1 MTALVGGDGLSL
13 SQKCLDFCQALER
26 QGRTF
31 SFNLNLGPSFSFSLD
46 TREKENTTNTMVK
59 KKASPS
65 SLRRNARR
73 KEEFLKRK
81 TPVNIGASEKE
92 AVKEAS
98 ENEALKE
105 DSVKEAVKE
114 ASENKAGW
122 SSELIDKG
130 SDKSVTIKLKKKPPN
145 IPQFDGQMDE
155 VTKDAEV
162 QVPEVKPETNTKS
175 TQTISTAPV
184 LEICQV
190 QQTNI
195 PAVPSQPPRSNM
207 GPYPSNRAPRSNMGP
222 YMPPHSR

>member
-1 MTALVGGDGLSL
+1 M
-13 SQKCLDFCQALER
+13 KCLDFCQALER

-46 TREKENTTNTMVK
+46 TREKEINTNTMVK

-73 KEEFLKRK
+73 KEEFLKSK
-81 TPVNIGASEKE
+81 TPTNHEASEKEAAKKACENKAVKQASEEE

-98 ENEALKE
+98 ENEA
-105 DSVKEAVKE
+105 
-114 ASENKAGW
+114 GW
-122 SSELIDKG
+122 SSELVDKG
-130 SDKSVTIKLKKKPPN
+130 KDKSVTIKLN

-155 VTKDAEV
+155 VSESL
-162 QVPEVKPETNTKS
+162 KPKTDSKS
-175 TQTISTAPV
+175 TQTISTAPA

-195 PAVPSQPPRSNM
+195 PAVVSRSQVSRSNM
-207 GPYPSNRAPRSNMGP
+207 GPCPSNRAPPSNFGP